1 MNVARPRGVEHET
14 ARLGAALGGSLW
26 SNDDIFVV
34 EARWFQAA
42 GARAFFER
50 LVRARQ
56 LGSHLIFL
64 VRGPRNQG
72 EREQEA
78 VSSMQGAR
86 HSMHQAWSEDWVQ

>member
-1 MNVARPRGVEHET
+1 MKPPGSALHLVALFGATMTSLLWRP
-14 ARLGAALGGSLW
+14 
-26 SNDDIFVV
+26 
-34 EARWFQAA
+34 RWFQAA

-86 HSMHQAWSEDWVQ
+86 HCMHQAWSEDWVQRGQSG